1 MILIVH
7 QKASKVLEVIKDG
20 KPLDIKFNSCVEAF
34 WDLSEKF
41 QDDIIAWCDV
51 AFKPQ
56 LDLASWK
63 KVFHHDLI
71 MASYGVNTMYLPE
84 SIGYVDQLPFANAL
98 SEFTYATWRMSSDVG
113 GMKGEVIL
121 KFRDLF
127 DSIYNFEYLI
137 NSIAKL
143 GQQSGLFCYSA
154 PSLIKIGKISSLK
167 YTATKNELF
176 SFVFQHYKS
185 FRVVVLFW
193 CIFKYE
199 KGFPLFPFIASF
211 FRSKFF
217 QKRID
222 LSDISINSNKVFTNS
237 NSIDV
242 IIPTI
247 GRTQHVLQ
255 VLEDLKDQTLLPKRV
270 IIIEQ
275 DQDPNAHSE
284 LTEKLSGE
292 IPFEIIHKYIHQT
305 GACNARN
312 IALKEIKAEWV
323 FFCDD
328 DNRIDNNLLKR
339 GLEEI
344 RKHGVEVLNTAYI
357 QKGEIRIYEDV
368 KQWGTF
374 GAGNGIVLTSA
385 VKDISFSMVFEHSY
399 GEDVDFGMQIRMI
412 GKEIMYHPNLEII
425 HLKAPVGGFR
435 MKPKLPWFSEE
446 YPPKPSPALMAL
458 VLKYYSRQQLL
469 GFKTVLFLKL
479 YTSQTIKNPF
489 RYYNNMQ
496 KRWEI
501 SNKWAKYLLNQNE

>member
-7 QKASKVLEVIKDG
+7 QKASQVLEVLKDG

-34 WDLSEKF
+34 WDLSKKF
-41 QDDIIAWCDV
+41 QNDLIAWCDV
-51 AFKPQ
+51 ALKSH
-56 LDLASWK
+56 LDVASWT

-71 MASYGVNTMYLPE
+71 MASYGIKTMYLPQ
-84 SIGYVDQLPFANAL
+84 SIGYVDQLPFANVL
-98 SEFTYATWRMSSDVG
+98 SELTYATWRMSSDVG
-113 GMKGEVIL
+113 GMKGKVIL
-121 KFRDLF
+121 KFKDLF
-127 DSIYNFEYLI
+127 DSIHNFEYLI

-143 GQQSGLFCYSA
+143 GQQNGLFCYSA
-154 PSLIKIGKISSLK
+154 PSLIKLGKRSSLE

-185 FRVVVLFW
+185 FRGLILFW
-193 CIFKYE
+193 CILKYDKE
-199 KGFPLFPFIASF
+199 VPFFSF
-211 FRSKFF
+211 FISCFKSKFF
-217 QKRID
+217 QKKID
-222 LSDISINSNKVFTNS
+222 LSDISINSKRIFTHS

-247 GRTQHVLQ
+247 RRTQHVLQ
-255 VLEDLKDQTLLPKRV
+255 VLEDLKNQTLLPKRV

-275 DQDPNAHSE
+275 DQDPNSHSE
-284 LTEKLSGE
+284 LTEKLQGKF
-292 IPFEIIHKYIHQT
+292 PFEIIHKFIHQT

-328 DNRIDNNLLKR
+328 DNRIDYDLLRR

-344 RKHGVEVLNTAYI
+344 RKYGVEVLNTAYI
-357 QKGEIRIYEDV
+357 QTGESRIYEDV

-374 GAGNGIVLTSA
+374 GTGNGIALTSA

-425 HLKAPVGGFR
+425 HLKAPMGGFR
-435 MKPKLPWFSEE
+435 TKPKLPWFSEE
-446 YPPKPSPALMAL
+446 YAPKPSPALMAL
-458 VLKYYSRQQLL
+458 ALKYYSKQQLL
-469 GFKTVLFLKL
+469 GFKTVLFLKF
-479 YTSQTIKNPF
+479 YASQTIKNPF
-489 RYYNNMQ
+489 KYYNNMQ
-496 KRWEI
+496 KRWET
-501 SNKWAKYLLNQNE
+501 SNRWAKYLIKENE

>member
-20 KPLDIKFNSCVEAF
+20 KPLDVKFNSCVEAF

-41 QDDIIAWCDV
+41 ENEIIAWCDV
-51 AFKPQ
+51 ALKSHI
-56 LDLASWK
+56 DVSSWP

-71 MASYGVNTMYLPE
+71 MASYGVNTMYLPQ
-84 SIGYVDQLPFANAL
+84 SIGYIDQLPFANIL
-98 SEFTYATWRMSSDVG
+98 SELTYATWRMSSDVG

-121 KFRDLF
+121 KFKDIF
-127 DSIYNFEYLI
+127 DSFNNFEYLI
-137 NSIAKL
+137 NSIAKI
-143 GQQSGLFCYSA
+143 GQQNGLFCYSA
-154 PSLIKIGKISSLK
+154 PDLIKLGKRSSLE

-193 CIFKYE
+193 CIFKYDKE
-199 KGFPLFPFIASF
+199 VPLFSFIASF
-211 FRSKFF
+211 FRSNFF
-217 QKRID
+217 KKRID
-222 LSDISINSNKVFTNS
+222 LSDISINSKRIFTNS
-237 NSIDV
+237 NALDV

-247 GRTQHVLQ
+247 GRTQHLLQ
-255 VLEDLKDQTLLPKRV
+255 VLDDLKNQTLIPKRV

-284 LTEKLSGE
+284 LTEKLRGE
-292 IPFEIIHKYIHQT
+292 FPFEIIHKFIHQT

-328 DNRIDNNLLKR
+328 DNRIDNDLLRR

-344 RKHGVEVLNTAYI
+344 RKYGVKVLNTAYI
-357 QKGEIRIYEDV
+357 QTGESRIYEDV

-374 GAGNGIVLTSA
+374 GAGNGIALTSA

-412 GKEIMYHPNLEII
+412 GIEIMYHPNLEII
-425 HLKAPVGGFR
+425 HLKAPMGGFR
-435 MKPKLPWFSEE
+435 TKSKLPWFSEE
-446 YPPKPSPALMAL
+446 YPPKPSPTLMAL
-458 VLKYYSRQQLL
+458 ALKYYSKQQLL
-469 GFKTVLFLKL
+469 GYKTVLFLKF
-479 YTSQTIKNPF
+479 YASQSIKNPIK
-489 RYYNNMQ
+489 YYNNMQ
-496 KRWEI
+496 KRWET
-501 SNKWAKYLLNQNE
+501 SSKWAKYLIKENE